1 MNSTEIFSLA
11 LGFNEPWEITEVEIS
26 ADSDSVKQL
35 DIYLVL
41 NAEQNSKMRQAFSVR
56 FMIPRSEAGDI

>member
-35 DIYLVL
+35 DIYLGFKRG
-41 NAEQNSKMRQAFSVR
+41 AKFER
-56 FMIPRSEAGDI
+56 